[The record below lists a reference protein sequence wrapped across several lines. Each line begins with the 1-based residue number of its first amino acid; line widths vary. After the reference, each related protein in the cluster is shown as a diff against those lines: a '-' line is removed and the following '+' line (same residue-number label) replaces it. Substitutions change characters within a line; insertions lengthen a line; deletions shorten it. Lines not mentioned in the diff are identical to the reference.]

1 MLGLVVLLF
10 IGGYLLLSGLV
21 VWLAARWAKK
31 RDRRPWVWGGLA
43 AFVMYNLVF
52 WDWLPTVV
60 MHRYYCATQAG
71 FWVYKTPA
79 QWAKENPGVLETLEP
94 WPSERIYGRGKVE
107 FELEG
112 GAVTQYNDRFGQWYL
127 REPGLSGLMITRIGE
142 GKVDLRSRS
151 FLAKRVEFSS
161 GPQGTGA
168 IWKSWLT
175 HTTCDDDDAVKTAAI
190 LREFGKRLHMTRR
203 EEW

>member
-79 QWAKENPGVLETLEP
+79 QWAKENPRVLETLEP
-94 WPSERIYGRGKVE
+94 WPSERIYGSGKVE

-112 GAVTQYNDRFGQWYL
+112 GTVTQYNDRFGYWSRSDVDVHGLLLDKHESGIVDVRTNEFLVRYTNF
-127 REPGLSGLMITRIGE
+127 RSGPRGAGVIWKGWMNDTCEPGSDLIPIGQMAVQLRM
-142 GKVDLRSRS
+142 GDL
-151 FLAKRVEFSS
+151 
-161 GPQGTGA
+161 
-168 IWKSWLT
+168 
-175 HTTCDDDDAVKTAAI
+175 
-190 LREFGKRLHMTRR
+190 
-203 EEW
+203 